1 MLTLFLSAHVLASG
15 ILHLPEVP
23 PGGTSH
29 VPLPDAVSK
38 CKSSQEVYLTISV
51 QLGHET
57 PWASPNHEVAWF
69 QHQIQSAT
77 TPSSAVALNKLSSK
91 INVSSESAII
101 TVSGIDFSF
110 QFDQA
115 RGVLKS
121 WAVNGQDLLEP
132 DPLSAAALYPSFW
145 RPATDNDVPQSL
157 PYWQRFGVDQL
168 TSQLRSL
175 RVDTSQS
182 NTVVVK
188 AHTFITPPVLAWG
201 FNCEIDYVIS
211 NTGLLRVNVTRLAPV
226 GSVPNHIPRIGFNL
240 RLNKALDQVKWFGRG
255 PGESYPDKK
264 SSQRIGVWQV
274 DSVTDLHTPYD
285 VPQEN
290 GNRMDTRWVKLTTT
304 QPQPS
309 GLRARRIGDDATF
322 SFVAGRHSAETIQA
336 ARHPT
341 DLVEEDATLLR
352 LDVEVAGVGTA
363 ACGPGVREDLMVRCK
378 DMSFGFEL
386 EYI

>member
-1 MLTLFLSAHVLASG
+1 MLASG
-15 ILHLPEVP
+15 ALNLPEVP
-23 PGGTSH
+23 PGGTSCI
-29 VPLPDAVSK
+29 PLPDAVST
-38 CKSSQEVYLTISV
+38 CKSNKEVYLTISV
-51 QLGHET
+51 LLGHET
-57 PWASPNHEVAWF
+57 SWARSNHEVAWF

-77 TPSSAVALNKLSSK
+77 KPPSSVVLNKLSSK
-91 INVSSESAII
+91 INVSSESAIL
-101 TVSGIDFSF
+101 TVSGIDFNF

-115 RGVLKS
+115 RGILKS
-121 WAVNGQDLLEP
+121 WVVNGQDLLET
-132 DPLSAAALYPSFW
+132 DRASGAALHPSFW

-182 NTVVVK
+182 DTVVIK

-211 NTGLLRVNVTRLAPV
+211 NTGQLRVNVTRLAPV
-226 GSVPNHIPRIGFNL
+226 GSVPDHIPRIGFNM

-264 SSQRIGVWQV
+264 SAQRVGIWQV
-274 DSVTDLHTPYD
+274 DTVTDLHTPYD

-290 GNRMDTRWVKLTTT
+290 GNRMDTRWVTLKKS
-304 QPQPS
+304 QAQPS

-322 SFVAGRHSAETIQA
+322 SFVASRHSAETIQA
-336 ARHPT
+336 ARHPP

-352 LDVEVAGVGTA
+352 LDVEVAGVGTG

-378 DMSFGFEL
+378 DMCFGFEL